1 MALKGSLDEFIPPHR
16 SKVPT
21 KVNFFH
27 LNDKFFEFDGLPPL
41 QQNPAERQQFWSQR
55 SVLNQISRADSPFW
69 TRANQ
74 HLLRFGCDF
83 AAFVPARAEGSY
95 LYDATGTRVLD
106 FTSGQMSAILG
117 HAHPEV
123 VATLREAAG
132 RLDHLFSAMIS
143 EPVVGLAEKLAGQ
156 VPGLPKVMLLST
168 GGESNEAAIKLAKTV
183 TGKWEIVSFTKS
195 YHGVTA
201 GSAAA
206 TFKIGR
212 TGIGPLAPGYFAIP
226 APNAYRPRFVGVDW
240 RRELDD
246 AFDQVDAHCTGN
258 LAAFIAEPILS
269 SAGVIDLPPGYL
281 GALKAHCQARGMLL
295 ILDEAQTGLGRTGT
309 MFAFERDGVV
319 PDILTLSKTLGAGMP
334 LAAVMTGDRIARIA
348 DEKNFFFYT
357 THVNDPLP
365 AAVGLKVLEIVLRD
379 RLAERARQAGERL
392 AAGLL
397 GLKQRFPCIGDVR
410 GRGLLRGIE
419 FTDFAGRDA
428 TTLSNAVTAAAMNI
442 GLAANLVRS
451 GTSGGTMRVA
461 PPLTVKDE
469 ELDEGLA
476 LLGRAIASVV
486 EA

>member
-1 MALKGSLDEFIPPHR
+1 MNE
-16 SKVPT
+16 
-21 KVNFFH
+21 
-27 LNDKFFEFDGLPPL
+27 
-41 QQNPAERQQFWSQR
+41 
-55 SVLNQISRADSPFW
+55 ISRVESPFW
-69 TRANQ
+69 TRAHQ

-83 AAFVPARAEGSY
+83 ADFVPARAEGCW
-95 LYDATGTRVLD
+95 LYDARGARMLD

-117 HAHPEV
+117 HSHPEV
-123 VATLREAAG
+123 VATLRHAAG
-132 RLDHLFSAMIS
+132 TLDHLFSAMIS
-143 EPVVGLAEKLAGQ
+143 EPVVGLAEKLAAQ
-156 VPGLPKVMLLST
+156 VPELPKVMLLST

-183 TGKWEIVSFTKS
+183 TGKWEIVTFTKS

-212 TGIGPLAPGYFAIP
+212 TGVGPLAPGYFAIP
-226 APNAYRPRFVGVDW
+226 APNAYRPRFPGVDW

-246 AFDQVDAHCTGN
+246 AFEQVDGQCTGN

-269 SAGVIDLPPGYL
+269 SGGVIDLPPGYL
-281 GALKAHCQARGMLL
+281 AALKAHCAARGMLL

-334 LAAVMTGDRIARIA
+334 LAAVMTGERIARIA
-348 DEKNFFFYT
+348 DERNFFFYT

-397 GLKQRFPCIGDVR
+397 RLKQRFPCIGDVR

-419 FTDFAGRDA
+419 FTAFAGRDA
-428 TTLSNAVTAAAMNI
+428 TTLSNAVTASAMGI

-451 GTSGGTMRVA
+451 GTAGGTMRVA
-461 PPLTVKDE
+461 PPLTVRDE
-469 ELDEGLA
+469 ELDEGLD
-476 LLGRAIASVV
+476 LLGRAIAAVV
-486 EA
+486 GD